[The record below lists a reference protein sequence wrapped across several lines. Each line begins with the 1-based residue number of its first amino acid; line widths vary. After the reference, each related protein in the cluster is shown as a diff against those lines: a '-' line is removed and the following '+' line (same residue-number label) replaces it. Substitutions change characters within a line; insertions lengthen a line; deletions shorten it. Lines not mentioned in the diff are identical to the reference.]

1 MHTRLWRW
9 SGQVPKRNNWP
20 VNRSDRCGNPRAK
33 TSQTTSS
40 KRPSAL
46 FSHRPLTAHIHPHQN
61 HSIPSPFTGP
71 GSTQRPVERR
81 QGIGSVN
88 NKQNIEESRTQQLAP
103 PSKVPLHLPF
113 PPLPSPLE
121 RALST
126 MPVPL
131 PTMSKIPRQLG
142 PSAMDTQEPPTKRPS
157 SSSSA
162 SLSSRRHKSSPPT
175 SRPTS
180 SSRNSPPQTSRDRF
194 NSSPI
199 LSSRSGKQ
207 GDRSPP
213 LTSSKMQK
221 QDSDED
227 TAKMP
232 PPPPPQPSGGR
243 AVGPR
248 TRPGEKRSIT
258 GISNKPKLEDRV
270 KAEDERSSVATATGR
285 GIGRL
290 LALSKPTSARL
301 AKLDSETGKKS
312 SSLRSR
318 ASTMEKSEKD
328 EKSVSRAKGVAGT
341 LPGETSGRLGRAMSL
356 RSSTKAI
363 GNGNGNNKTEPA
375 PTTKR
380 TSTRPRPVSMYGAT
394 SSKLDLS
401 LSSGAVGTS
410 TTGPSHTRKPSI
422 SSNTNPN
429 ASIIPPLAPSKGHKK
444 SSRSVKAKRP
454 AFTALTQ
461 DFSTPANTNP
471 GQPSRSRTVPPP
483 SLDTATM
490 HAQTQ
495 LLQLLTLHSC
505 STDVYQ
511 QLISSATSIL
521 KSRFEKLS
529 ARHYDTRE
537 TSLKKQKRQN
547 FDSLAAIVNNVA
559 PGKKRRDTIRSPEER
574 VQAFSE
580 AIKRIDAMRSG
591 EFKNLCGVFGEW
603 IAGYNPRG
611 GTGREKWVDGIGEE
625 WRREC
630 VGISRRLEVSI
641 TGVDGVAGVLTD
653 YGEEEAIITT
663 VTRVAEGYKELAEGM
678 LEEVEMMRRMEIE
691 VVERERMELKRR
703 IALILEAPVDSSYN
717 SVAVWAAC

>member
-1 MHTRLWRW
+1 
-9 SGQVPKRNNWP
+9 
-20 VNRSDRCGNPRAK
+20 
-33 TSQTTSS
+33 
-40 KRPSAL
+40 
-46 FSHRPLTAHIHPHQN
+46 
-61 HSIPSPFTGP
+61 
-71 GSTQRPVERR
+71 
-81 QGIGSVN
+81 
-88 NKQNIEESRTQQLAP
+88 
-103 PSKVPLHLPF
+103 
-113 PPLPSPLE
+113 
-121 RALST
+121 
-126 MPVPL
+126 
-131 PTMSKIPRQLG
+131 
-142 PSAMDTQEPPTKRPS
+142 
-157 SSSSA
+157 
-162 SLSSRRHKSSPPT
+162 
-175 SRPTS
+175 
-180 SSRNSPPQTSRDRF
+180 
-194 NSSPI
+194 
-199 LSSRSGKQ
+199 
-207 GDRSPP
+207 
-213 LTSSKMQK
+213 MQK
-221 QDSDED
+221 QDSDDD

-248 TRPGEKRSIT
+248 TKPGEKRSIT
-258 GISNKPKLEDRV
+258 SISNKPKLEDRV
-270 KAEDERSSVATATGR
+270 KAEDEKSSVATATGK

-290 LALSKPTSARL
+290 LALSKPTSSRL
-301 AKLDSETGKKS
+301 ANLDSETGKKS

-318 ASTMEKSEKD
+318 ASTMEKSEKG
-328 EKSVSRAKGVAGT
+328 EKGVAGAKGVAGT
-341 LPGETSGRLGRAMSL
+341 LTGETSGRLGRAMSL

-363 GNGNGNNKTEPA
+363 GNGNGNVKTEA
-375 PTTKR
+375 VSTARR

-394 SSKLDLS
+394 SSKSDLS
-401 LSSGAVGTS
+401 LSSAAGTS
-410 TTGPSHTRKPSI
+410 NTRRPST

-429 ASIIPPLAPSKGHKK
+429 ALIIPPPAPSKGHKK
-444 SSRSVKAKRP
+444 SSSITSLQSVASGIPTGTNSSSRPTTAGSVKAKRP
-454 AFTALTQ
+454 AFTALSQ
-461 DFSTPANTNP
+461 DFSTPANANP
-471 GQPSRSRTVPPP
+471 GQASRSRTVPPP
-483 SLDTATM
+483 PLDTATI

-511 QLISSATSIL
+511 QLISSATSTL

-529 ARHYDTRE
+529 ARHYDARE

-547 FDSLAAIVNNVA
+547 FDSLAAVVNNVV
-559 PGKKRRDTIRSPEER
+559 PGKKHRDTTRSPEER

-641 TGVDGVAGVLTD
+641 AGVDGVAGVLAD
-653 YGEEEAIITT
+653 YGEEEAIVTT

>member
-1 MHTRLWRW
+1 
-9 SGQVPKRNNWP
+9 
-20 VNRSDRCGNPRAK
+20 
-33 TSQTTSS
+33 
-40 KRPSAL
+40 
-46 FSHRPLTAHIHPHQN
+46 
-61 HSIPSPFTGP
+61 
-71 GSTQRPVERR
+71 
-81 QGIGSVN
+81 
-88 NKQNIEESRTQQLAP
+88 
-103 PSKVPLHLPF
+103 
-113 PPLPSPLE
+113 
-121 RALST
+121 
-126 MPVPL
+126 MPAPL
-131 PTMSKIPRQLG
+131 PTPSKIPRQLG
-142 PSAMDTQEPPTKRPS
+142 PSATDSQEPPTKRPS
-157 SSSSA
+157 SSSSSA
-162 SLSSRRHKSSPPT
+162 SVSSRRHKSSPPT

-194 NSSPI
+194 NSSPT
-199 LSSRSGKQ
+199 LSSRSGKR

-221 QDSDED
+221 QDSDDD

-232 PPPPPQPSGGR
+232 PPPPPQSSGGR
-243 AVGPR
+243 AVGLR
-248 TRPGEKRSIT
+248 TKPGEKRSIT
-258 GISNKPKLEDRV
+258 SISNKPKLEDRV
-270 KAEDERSSVATATGR
+270 KPEDEKSSVATATGK

-290 LALSKPTSARL
+290 LALSKPTSSRL

-318 ASTMEKSEKD
+318 ASTMEKSERD
-328 EKSVSRAKGVAGT
+328 EKGVAGAKGVAGT
-341 LPGETSGRLGRAMSL
+341 LTRETSGRLGRAMSL

-363 GNGNGNNKTEPA
+363 GNGNGNVKTEA
-375 PTTKR
+375 VPTERR

-394 SSKLDLS
+394 SSKSDLS
-401 LSSGAVGTS
+401 LSSAAGTS
-410 TTGPSHTRKPSI
+410 TTGPSHTRRPST
-422 SSNTNPN
+422 SSNTNPS
-429 ASIIPPLAPSKGHKK
+429 ALIIPPPAPSKGHKK
-444 SSRSVKAKRP
+444 SSSITSLQSVASGIPTGTNASSRPTTAGSVKAKRP
-454 AFTALTQ
+454 AFTALSQ
-461 DFSTPANTNP
+461 DFSTPINANP
-471 GQPSRSRTVPPP
+471 GQASRSRAVPPP
-483 SLDTATM
+483 PLDTATI

-511 QLISSATSIL
+511 QLISSATSTL

-529 ARHYDTRE
+529 ARHYDARE
-537 TSLKKQKRQN
+537 TSLKKQKCQN
-547 FDSLAAIVNNVA
+547 FDSLAAVVNNAV
-559 PGKKRRDTIRSPEER
+559 PGKKRRDTTRSPEER

-611 GTGREKWVDGIGEE
+611 GIGREKWVDGIGEE

-641 TGVDGVAGVLTD
+641 AGVDGVAGVLAD
-653 YGEEEAIITT
+653 YGEEEAIVTT